1 VKSSLT
7 VLFLV
12 TTLSL
17 GAEVRVANPGIGR
30 ETMHYDET
38 LGVQHRSV
46 TVTLGLQGDRLE
58 YRSLGPDLELV
69 LRLHPETLTSLAAE
83 SLTKAPDATV
93 RRTTEFRQLSPKLG
107 ADDLGVTDL
116 ASLPV
121 LLRGFPF
128 GQRSSA
134 KIVIVGNP
142 SLGTAP
148 NFELQVVG
156 REKVTAGG
164 KAWECWKVTTGLG
177 GALSLVL
184 AKSEWWFSVVAAPL
198 KVKSSAPSAGPG
210 SPTRTLVLADYRM
223 E

>member
-1 VKSSLT
+1 MKTCLLL
-7 VLFLV
+7 LFLG

-17 GAEVRVANPGIGR
+17 GAEVRVVNPGIGR
-30 ETMHYDET
+30 ETLRYDET
-38 LGVQHRSV
+38 LGTQHRTV

-58 YRSLGPDLELV
+58 YRSVGADLELV
-69 LRLHPETLTSLAAE
+69 LRLHPETLVSLAAE

-93 RRTTEFRQLSPKLG
+93 RRTTEFRQINPHLG

-116 ASLPV
+116 SSLPV

-128 GQRSSA
+128 GQRASA

-142 SLGTAP
+142 SLGTGP
-148 NFELQVVG
+148 NFEVQVLG
-156 REKVTAGG
+156 KEKVSAAG
-164 KAWECWKVTTGLG
+164 KTWECWKVTTGLG

-184 AKSEWWFSVVAAPL
+184 AKSEWWFSVDAPHVL
-198 KVKSSAPSAGPG
+198 VKSSAPSAGPG
-210 SPTRTLVLADYRM
+210 SPTRTLVLADYHS